1 MPKIL
6 VVEDS
11 PTQAIRIS
19 YLLEDAGFETEI
31 VSDGEKALE
40 FLKQAEPAVIVTD
53 LWMPKL
59 NGLELAKAVR
69 QDHPGVPVVLITA
82 HGSEDVAADALRA
95 GATSY
100 LMKSH
105 LTRDL
110 VPIVSGIVALAPPER
125 DENLLLN
132 HLDEVHYRFTLG
144 NDVSAIAPLVARFE
158 ETITHLGLCDRSG
171 MIRVAVAVR
180 EALVNAIE
188 HGNLELDS
196 DLRQHDETIYNRLG
210 DDRRTAQPY
219 VDRRVNFD
227 VSLTRS
233 EARFVIQD
241 QGPGFDP
248 TRAPTAEDSANNDSC
263 NGRGLVLIRSIM
275 DGVRHNRLGNQITMI
290 KYADSDPRAKKN
302 TPNESASAVA

>member
-132 HLDEVHYRFTLG
+132 HLD
-144 NDVSAIAPLVARFE
+144 
-158 ETITHLGLCDRSG
+158 
-171 MIRVAVAVR
+171 
-180 EALVNAIE
+180 
-188 HGNLELDS
+188 
-196 DLRQHDETIYNRLG
+196 
-210 DDRRTAQPY
+210 
-219 VDRRVNFD
+219 
-227 VSLTRS
+227 
-233 EARFVIQD
+233 
-241 QGPGFDP
+241 
-248 TRAPTAEDSANNDSC
+248 
-263 NGRGLVLIRSIM
+263 
-275 DGVRHNRLGNQITMI
+275 
-290 KYADSDPRAKKN
+290 
-302 TPNESASAVA
+302 